1 MKKEEAP
8 TSNTHHFLVDL
19 NGQSTWVKIDDD
31 RQQRR
36 LCCGSTDVSKIMGTN
51 QYDGQYELYHT
62 KINDEVLEVN
72 SAMRMGLLMEPIFRQ
87 LTQESLGDL
96 GLDPDDEVIEGETFV
111 SMGFMYSSRST
122 PDALLKK
129 DKSVC
134 FEYKRHRYEMRD
146 YYGDPMTNEVAP
158 WVYDQVQWHMQH
170 ANCQVCFVGA
180 LFGGDTE
187 VTWWRVERDDKRIKE
202 IDDAAMEFFVCHL
215 HKRVEPPADASK
227 GCLERLK
234 RLEEREASRRPFE
247 GDEWKWAVD
256 YDRLKNEIQAL
267 EEQKKE
273 AENLLRQSIGEIQEV
288 YLEGGKSK
296 VTLKAPKN
304 QPTRR
309 ILVRIKD

>member
-1 MKKEEAP
+1 MQKEEVQ
-8 TSNTHHFLVDL
+8 TSDTHYYVVGLD
-19 NGQSTWVKIDDD
+19 GQNIWVRKDDD
-31 RQQRR
+31 RQLRR
-36 LCCGSTDVSKIMGTN
+36 LCCGSTCVSKIMGTN
-51 QYDGQYELYHT
+51 QYDGEYELYHT

-87 LTQESLGDL
+87 LTQEALADL
-96 GLDPDDEVIEGETFV
+96 GLDPDDEVVEGETFFE
-111 SMGFMYSSRST
+111 SGFMYSSRAT

-134 FEYKRHRYEMRD
+134 FEYKRHRYEIRD

-158 WVYDQVQWHMQH
+158 WVYDQVQWHMRH
-170 ANCQVCFVGA
+170 SGCDVCFVGA

-187 VTWWRVERDDKRIKE
+187 VTWWRVERDDERIQE
-202 IDDAAMEFFVCHL
+202 IEAAAMQFFVSYL
-215 HKRVEPPADASK
+215 HQGVEPPADASK

-267 EEQKKE
+267 EKQKKE

-288 YLEGGKSK
+288 YVEGGKSK